1 MGDGNGVLSVEDIA
15 AHYDVSKHP
24 DVLSGK
30 TDAKTALRSFL
41 DGLDAKAGNQVI
53 TVQEWMDHFAGV
65 SASIDSDDQ
74 FGAMMA
80 KTWGHL
86 KVAASGKEK
95 PAISPFVSRHE
106 VDRLEKMLYEATYR
120 RKSGSHHAQQRLI
133 NETFKIFDTDGS
145 GNVDRVGFLNAMERF
160 GLHVRGKGR
169 PGVGGLAEDVVLA
182 LFDRYDVE
190 RSGTLSFRE
199 FTTAYLSRHQEV
211 SEPMSADEYKRQPKK
226 YAATFAGE
234 AIDDSELIHL
244 KARRDPELVSAR
256 QPQLIGSNGC
266 AGYLSAAARVHG
278 SMKGKKSS
286 AATPFR

>member
-1 MGDGNGVLSVEDIA
+1 M
-15 AHYDVSKHP
+15 
-24 DVLSGK
+24 
-30 TDAKTALRSFL
+30 
-41 DGLDAKAGNQVI
+41 
-53 TVQEWMDHFAGV
+53 
-65 SASIDSDDQ
+65 
-74 FGAMMA
+74 
-80 KTWGHL
+80 
-86 KVAASGKEK
+86 
-95 PAISPFVSRHE
+95 
-106 VDRLEKMLYEATYR
+106 
-120 RKSGSHHAQQRLI
+120 
-133 NETFKIFDTDGS
+133 
-145 GNVDRVGFLNAMERF
+145 
-160 GLHVRGKGR
+160 
-169 PGVGGLAEDVVLA
+169 LA